1 MSNPETALAPVEQA
15 GAMLAPSDSPTPAS
29 YADGMIALAS
39 LSDDQFN
46 ARVEMLLR
54 GRKRIQI
61 LQRTLLEK
69 GVDWGEIPGVSKPC
83 LMKAGAETL
92 CRIYNLVPEFRHEI
106 KWGDGVEDPAV
117 TVISECHMH
126 SGCMTAPV
134 IGSGAGAA
142 TSWERKYRWRRAG
155 RTCPSCGAKDSISR
169 STFADRDRPNDP
181 KGWYCNK
188 RNGGCGANFRHN
200 DRGILDQNTG
210 EVPNPDQH
218 DLLNTILKMADKR
231 ALVQA
236 VLLTTGTS
244 SVFTQDVEEGGAVAA
259 IAGASDPWVNPA
271 IEPRSPN
278 DALRIEVE
286 QPQPRPSAP
295 VSVPVSTP
303 PQRPAPPSRPAAPSA
318 PAGKPRVVN
327 STGAKCPSCHAPDGS
342 AHTRTCSAAQQAV
355 PDPPARHNGDPYHD
369 PSSMEFQKPSTP
381 DGSEPDPFDD
391 GEDAFGGEGLD
402 RLATTTVPGAFR

>member
-1 MSNPETALAPVEQA
+1 MSSPETALAPIEQV
-15 GAMLAPSDSPTPAS
+15 GAMIAPTDSPTPAS

-39 LSDDQFN
+39 LTDDQFN

-92 CRIYNLVPEFRHEI
+92 CRIYNLVPEFKHEI

-117 TVISECHMH
+117 TVISVCYMH
-126 SGCMTAPV
+126 SGCMTGQV

-200 DRGILDQNTG
+200 DRAILDQNTG

-218 DLLNTILKMADKR
+218 DLLNTILKMGDKR

-278 DALRIEVE
+278 DALRIEVD
-286 QPQPRPSAP
+286 QPQPARASAP
-295 VSVPVSTP
+295 ASVPVSAP
-303 PQRPAPPSRPAAPSA
+303 PQRPAPPTRPAAPSA
-318 PAGKPRVVN
+318 PTGKPRVVN
-327 STGAKCPSCHAPDGS
+327 SSGAKCPSCHAPDGS
-342 AHTRTCSAAQQAV
+342 AHTRTCPAANA
-355 PDPPARHNGDPYHD
+355 DPAPVVQGREIPYD
-369 PSSMEFQKPSTP
+369 REDVEFQKPTTP
-381 DGSEPDPFDD
+381 DVSGVDPFED